1 MGLLLLIISYAIS
14 YNFYFHFFFIFT
26 KRQSGLFYL
35 FYFQELIV
43 SCLIFF
49 QKSVQNIWSV
59 KKNALL
65 LHPLSRTTVLSYKAS
80 IVARLL
86 QQRLTIKIFKNF
98 SLKILQ
104 NQKPALSL
112 QSVSERSQFDSSI
125 HRFTDS
131 SKNHS
136 GDFLNEVVFFERL
149 NIQTTKTRLRKKIAT
164 VSFLLLWKLNR

>member
-1 MGLLLLIISYAIS
+1 M
-14 YNFYFHFFFIFT
+14 IFG
-26 KRQSGLFYL
+26 KQFLGCRNRAWQSIDYKIL
-35 FYFQELIV
+35 
-43 SCLIFF
+43 SIFF

-65 LHPLSRTTVLSYKAS
+65 LHPLSRTTVLGYKAS

-86 QQRLTIKIFKNF
+86 QQRLTIKIFKIF

-112 QSVSERSQFDSSI
+112 QSVSARLVFGSPNNRITESP
-125 HRFTDS
+125 
-131 SKNHS
+131 KNHS

-164 VSFLLLWKLNR
+164 VSFLINGNETGNLSQR

>member
-1 MGLLLLIISYAIS
+1 M
-14 YNFYFHFFFIFT
+14 
-26 KRQSGLFYL
+26 FYL
-35 FYFQELIV
+35 FYFQVLIV
-43 SCLIFF
+43 FRSNFF

-80 IVARLL
+80 IVAELL
-86 QQRLTIKIFKNF
+86 QQRLMIKIFKIF

-112 QSVSERSQFDSSI
+112 QSVSARLVFGSPNNRITESP
-125 HRFTDS
+125 
-131 SKNHS
+131 KNHS

-164 VSFLLLWKLNR
+164 VSFLLLWKRNR

>member
-1 MGLLLLIISYAIS
+1 M
-14 YNFYFHFFFIFT
+14 
-26 KRQSGLFYL
+26 FYL
-35 FYFQELIV
+35 FYFQALIV
-43 SCLIFF
+43 FRSNFF
-49 QKSVQNIWSV
+49 QKSVENIWSV

-65 LHPLSRTTVLSYKAS
+65 LHPLSRTTVLGYKAS
-80 IVARLL
+80 IVAELL
-86 QQRLTIKIFKNF
+86 QQRFESNFFKF
-98 SLKILQ
+98 FCLKILQ

-112 QSVSERSQFDSSI
+112 QSVSARLVFGSPNNRITE
-125 HRFTDS
+125 S

>member
-1 MGLLLLIISYAIS
+1 
-14 YNFYFHFFFIFT
+14 
-26 KRQSGLFYL
+26 LFYL
-35 FYFQELIV
+35 FYFQVLIV
-43 SCLIFF
+43 FCSIFF
-49 QKSVQNIWSV
+49 QKSIQNIWSV

-86 QQRLTIKIFKNF
+86 QQRLTIKIFKIF

-112 QSVSERSQFDSSI
+112 QSVSARLVFGSPNNRITESP
-125 HRFTDS
+125 
-131 SKNHS
+131 KNHS

-164 VSFLLLWKLNR
+164 VSFLLLWKRNR

>member
-1 MGLLLLIISYAIS
+1 MMFGKQFLGCRNRAW
-14 YNFYFHFFFIFT
+14 
-26 KRQSGLFYL
+26 QSIDYKNL
-35 FYFQELIV
+35 
-43 SCLIFF
+43 SIFF

-80 IVARLL
+80 IVAELL
-86 QQRLTIKIFKNF
+86 QQRFESNFFKF
-98 SLKILQ
+98 FCLKILQ

-112 QSVSERSQFDSSI
+112 QSVSARLVFGSPNNRITESP
-125 HRFTDS
+125 
-131 SKNHS
+131 KNHS

-164 VSFLLLWKLNR
+164 VSFLLLWKRNR

>member
-1 MGLLLLIISYAIS
+1 
-14 YNFYFHFFFIFT
+14 
-26 KRQSGLFYL
+26 LFYL
-35 FYFQELIV
+35 FYFQALIV
-43 SCLIFF
+43 FRSNFF
-49 QKSVQNIWSV
+49 QKSVRNIWSV

-86 QQRLTIKIFKNF
+86 QRRLTIKIFKIF

-112 QSVSERSQFDSSI
+112 QSVSARLVFGSPNNRITESP
-125 HRFTDS
+125 
-131 SKNHS
+131 KNHS

-149 NIQTTKTRLRKKIAT
+149 NIQTTKTRLRKK
-164 VSFLLLWKLNR
+164 